1 MSLSTLAAR
10 FPPGLKGAI
19 GAPVLVIM
27 MLGMMVLPLP
37 AIALD
42 MLFTFNITLSLIIL
56 MVTVYAV
63 RPLDVG
69 AFPTILLLATLLRL
83 SLNVA
88 STRVVLMHG
97 HEGAGAAGKVIQAF
111 GDFVVGGSYAIGLV
125 IFIIFV
131 IINFAVVTKGAGRV
145 SEVNARFTL
154 DAMPGKQMA
163 IDADLNAGL
172 INQDDARRRRADVQ
186 QEADFYGAMDGAS
199 KFVRG
204 DAVAGILILVINM
217 IGGLAVGTLQHGLP
231 VAEALKLYTLLTI
244 GDGLVAQIPALL
256 LSTAAAILVTRVAS
270 SQDMGR
276 QVISQLFASP
286 RALGATSAI
295 IGLLGIIPGM
305 PNLPFLLLAGATGA
319 AAWLAHRRTQEGQAA
334 EAQETKPPEP
344 ATPTE
349 ISWDDVQPVDLVGL
363 ELGYRLIPLVDRTQG
378 GELMGRIK
386 GVRKKL
392 SQELGF
398 LVPAVHIRDNLE
410 LAPNA
415 YRISLLGVPVGEA
428 QIQPELEMAI
438 NPGQVFGALP
448 GIACKDPAFGLDAV
462 WIKAE
467 LRDQAQTLGYTVV
480 DVSTVIA
487 THLSTLIQEHASELL
502 GHEEVHQLLNVLT
515 RQAPKLVEY
524 LTPKTLPLSI
534 IVKVLQNLLAEGIPV
549 RDMRSIAESLAE
561 HGAKSQDAGVLTVA
575 VRAALGRSIIQH
587 INGLDPE
594 LEVITLN
601 QDLEHILLQSVH
613 KGDDGGMGM
622 EPGLAQRLLDSL
634 RQVVEQREVAG
645 RPSVLVVSPQLRSWL
660 ARWLRPSI
668 KSLHVLGVNEIPDN
682 KRVRIVASV
691 G

>member
-1 MSLSTLAAR
+1 
-10 FPPGLKGAI
+10 
-19 GAPVLVIM
+19 
-27 MLGMMVLPLP
+27 
-37 AIALD
+37 
-42 MLFTFNITLSLIIL
+42 
-56 MVTVYAV
+56 
-63 RPLDVG
+63 
-69 AFPTILLLATLLRL
+69 
-83 SLNVA
+83 
-88 STRVVLMHG
+88 
-97 HEGAGAAGKVIQAF
+97 
-111 GDFVVGGSYAIGLV
+111 
-125 IFIIFV
+125 
-131 IINFAVVTKGAGRV
+131 
-145 SEVNARFTL
+145 
-154 DAMPGKQMA
+154 
-163 IDADLNAGL
+163 
-172 INQDDARRRRADVQ
+172 
-186 QEADFYGAMDGAS
+186 
-199 KFVRG
+199 
-204 DAVAGILILVINM
+204 
-217 IGGLAVGTLQHGLP
+217 VGTLQHGLP
-231 VAEALKLYTLLTI
+231 VGEALKIYTLLTI

-256 LSTAAAILVTRVAS
+256 LSTSAAILVTRVAS

-276 QVISQLFASP
+276 QVITQLFGSP
-286 RALGATSAI
+286 RALGAASAI

-305 PNLPFLLLAGATGA
+305 PNQPFLLLAGAIGA
-319 AAWLAHRRTQEGQAA
+319 AAWLVHRRGLEGQAA
-334 EAQETKPPEP
+334 DGQLEIKAPEP
-344 ATPTE
+344 AAPAE

-428 QIQPELEMAI
+428 LIQPELEMAI
-438 NPGQVFGALP
+438 NPGQVFGTLP
-448 GIACKDPAFGLDAV
+448 GIACQDPAFGLDAV
-462 WIKAE
+462 WVKPE

-515 RQAPKLVEY
+515 QQAPKLVEY
-524 LTPKTLPLSI
+524 LVPKTLSLSI
-534 IVKVLQNLLAEGIPV
+534 IVKVLQNLLAEGVPI

-601 QDLEHILLQSVH
+601 QDLEQILLQSIQ
-613 KGDDGGMGM
+613 KGDGGGLAM
-622 EPGLAQRLLDSL
+622 EPGLAQRLLEGL
-634 RQVVEQREVAG
+634 RQVVEKREVAG
-645 RPSVLVVSPQLRSWL
+645 RPSVLVVSPQLRTWL

>member
-1 MSLSTLAAR
+1 MSISTLAAR
-10 FPPGLKGAI
+10 FPPGLKGAL

-27 MLGMMVLPLP
+27 MLGMMVVPLP
-37 AIALD
+37 AMALD
-42 MLFTFNITLSLIIL
+42 MLFTFNISLSLIIL

-63 RPLDVG
+63 RPLDVA

-83 SLNVA
+83 ALNVA

-172 INQDDARRRRADVQ
+172 INQDDARRRRAEVQ

-217 IGGLAVGTLQHGLP
+217 FGGLAVGTLQHGLP
-231 VAEALKLYTLLTI
+231 VGEALKIYTLLTI

-276 QVISQLFASP
+276 QVITQLFASP

-319 AAWLAHRRTQEGQAA
+319 AAWLVHRRGLEGQAA
-334 EAQETKPPEP
+334 DGRPETKAPEP
-344 ATPTE
+344 AAPAE

-363 ELGYRLIPLVDRTQG
+363 ELGYRLIPLVDRAQG

-438 NPGQVFGALP
+438 NPGQVFGTLP

-462 WIKAE
+462 WVKPE
-467 LRDQAQTLGYTVV
+467 QRDQAQTLGYTVV

-515 RQAPKLVEY
+515 QSGAQAGGVSGAEDLAAVDHCQGAPE
-524 LTPKTLPLSI
+524 PLGGGDSHPRHAQHRR
-534 IVKVLQNLLAEGIPV
+534 VFGGARGQ
-549 RDMRSIAESLAE
+549 ESRCWRPYGG
-561 HGAKSQDAGVLTVA
+561 GARGPWPFYYSAY
-575 VRAALGRSIIQH
+575 
-587 INGLDPE
+587 
-594 LEVITLN
+594 
-601 QDLEHILLQSVH
+601 
-613 KGDDGGMGM
+613 
-622 EPGLAQRLLDSL
+622 
-634 RQVVEQREVAG
+634 
-645 RPSVLVVSPQLRSWL
+645 
-660 ARWLRPSI
+660 
-668 KSLHVLGVNEIPDN
+668 
-682 KRVRIVASV
+682 
-691 G
+691 